1 MVSFKNYVNAYV
13 YPESL
18 DNSKVNFTAS
28 KEDFQT

>member
-13 YPESL
+13 YPEIL
-18 DNSKVNFTAS
+18 DSSEVNFTAS